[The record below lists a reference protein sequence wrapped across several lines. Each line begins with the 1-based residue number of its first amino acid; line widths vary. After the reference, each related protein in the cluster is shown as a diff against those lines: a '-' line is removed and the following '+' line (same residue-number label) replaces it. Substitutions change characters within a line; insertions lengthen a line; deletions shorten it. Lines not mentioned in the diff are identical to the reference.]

1 MRFFSFSPFS
11 TPWNHIKSPHTK
23 MHLVFQFNSHIEM
36 NKSAYFSDLSWHLV
50 NAYTDHHHSKFM
62 YLNVSCIYL
71 TRHKISGESEWAEI
85 KDVRCESHTQ
95 THSHKQWCLGLE
107 QWAIRVGKHEVV
119 SNNSNCW
126 GSQIHRPMKMA
137 FPTNVYR
144 KCTVQN
150 VLKLFQKWQQMWKSY
165 IEMARNK
172 CITLTW
178 HWWIEWVNEPESR
191 LCVVEFH
198 MNQHTHELGNFH
210 VIVTGRRLQSFTVSA
225 IRMVQRHD
233 LPVRKMLCMYSNEL
247 FNSRF
252 SQLFLRFCCCC
263 CCWLF
268 FYCKWLLLLL
278 FNFCHHFK

>member
-1 MRFFSFSPFS
+1 MSR
-11 TPWNHIKSPHTK
+11 
-23 MHLVFQFNSHIEM
+23 
-36 NKSAYFSDLSWHLV
+36 NK
-50 NAYTDHHHSKFM
+50 
-62 YLNVSCIYL
+62 
-71 TRHKISGESEWAEI
+71 
-85 KDVRCESHTQ
+85 RCSLWITHTQ

-178 HWWIEWVNEPESR
+178 HWWIEWVNEPESSIVCSR
-191 LCVVEFH
+191 IPYEPA
-198 MNQHTHELGNFH
+198 HTRTGQLSCHCHRPSFAIIYGVSHSNGSAARFACPKNVMH
-210 VIVTGRRLQSFTVSA
+210 VF
-225 IRMVQRHD
+225 
-233 LPVRKMLCMYSNEL
+233 
-247 FNSRF
+247 
-252 SQLFLRFCCCC
+252 
-263 CCWLF
+263 
-268 FYCKWLLLLL
+268 
-278 FNFCHHFK
+278 